1 MWRAVEQLRG
11 RYTRDNN
18 MAGETNA
25 TIDAQETLSVTDSLK
40 ICMKLLNHGWMSA
53 QSGRIP
59 WNEARDTGIDGCMG
73 LVTMSA
79 ERHFQDLTKE
89 SNLWFVL
96 FLTMTGIS
104 LTAVL
109 ALIYLISTMR
119 KSINLKKCL
128 MLSGNTQDK
137 GQDWK
142 TKTKSL
148 RFPLGTRPKVRN
160 GATPH
165 NLQQPFLFQSG
176 LQPQTMTESPAQQQQ
191 IGYTIPPHKYP
202 ISVSPVPVTKTTNCE
217 TQVSVRTSDHEETKI
232 MQAKMKADMEE
243 KYMEY
248 QRSLWELQ
256 KAVPNGALGA
266 PATIYPALPAVPEG
280 EGSSS

>member
-1 MWRAVEQLRG
+1 
-11 RYTRDNN
+11 

-25 TIDAQETLSVTDSLK
+25 MIDAQETLSVTDSLK

-79 ERHFQDLTKE
+79 DRHFQDLTKE

-119 KSINLKKCL
+119 KSINLK
-128 MLSGNTQDK
+128 
-137 GQDWK
+137 
-142 TKTKSL
+142 
-148 RFPLGTRPKVRN
+148 
-160 GATPH
+160 
-165 NLQQPFLFQSG
+165 
-176 LQPQTMTESPAQQQQ
+176 
-191 IGYTIPPHKYP
+191 
-202 ISVSPVPVTKTTNCE
+202 SV
-217 TQVSVRTSDHEETKI
+217 
-232 MQAKMKADMEE
+232 
-243 KYMEY
+243 
-248 QRSLWELQ
+248 
-256 KAVPNGALGA
+256 
-266 PATIYPALPAVPEG
+266 
-280 EGSSS
+280 

>member
-1 MWRAVEQLRG
+1 
-11 RYTRDNN
+11 

-40 ICMKLLNHGWMSA
+40 LCMKLLDHGWKSA
-53 QSGRIP
+53 QSGKVP
-59 WNEARDTGIDGCMG
+59 WNEACDTGIDGCMG

-79 ERHFQDLTKE
+79 ERHFQDLSRE

-109 ALIYLISTMR
+109 ALIYLINTMR
-119 KSINLKKCL
+119 RSISLKKCL
-128 MLSGNTQDK
+128 LSSGDNQNKRQDP
-137 GQDWK
+137 
-142 TKTKSL
+142 KSRSF

-160 GATPH
+160 GVSSHT
-165 NLQQPFLFQSG
+165 LQQPFLFPSG

-202 ISVSPVPVTKTTNCE
+202 ISVSPVPVTQTSSSE

-266 PATIYPALPAVPEG
+266 PATIYPALPGSPEG
-280 EGSSS
+280 EGSS

>member
-18 MAGETNA
+18 MAGETNV

-40 ICMKLLNHGWMSA
+40 LCMKLLDHGWKSA
-53 QSGRIP
+53 QSRKVP
-59 WNEARDTGIDGCMG
+59 WNEARDTGINGCMG

-79 ERHFQDLTKE
+79 ERHFQDLTRE

-119 KSINLKKCL
+119 KSISLKKCL
-128 MLSGNTQDK
+128 MSPRNTQDK
-137 GQDWK
+137 RQDSK
-142 TKTKSL
+142 STTKSL

-160 GATPH
+160 GASPH
-165 NLQQPFLFQSG
+165 NLQQPFLFPSG
-176 LQPQTMTESPAQQQQ
+176 LQPQTMM
-191 IGYTIPPHKYP
+191 
-202 ISVSPVPVTKTTNCE
+202 N
-217 TQVSVRTSDHEETKI
+217 
-232 MQAKMKADMEE
+232 
-243 KYMEY
+243 
-248 QRSLWELQ
+248 LQ
-256 KAVPNGALGA
+256 HNNNR
-266 PATIYPALPAVPEG
+266 
-280 EGSSS
+280 